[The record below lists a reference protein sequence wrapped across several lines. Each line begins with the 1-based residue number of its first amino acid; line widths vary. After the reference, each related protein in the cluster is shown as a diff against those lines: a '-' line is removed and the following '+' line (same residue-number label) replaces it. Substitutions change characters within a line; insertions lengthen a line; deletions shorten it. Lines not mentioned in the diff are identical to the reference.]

1 MKVSVIQIEG
11 NTRMEEKQILK
22 RSSSYFWTCIFAGM
36 YAVAVCNYMKFQ
48 ICTGRGTF
56 IFLSRFWILIL
67 LFMYMDIEIKNVKAI
82 KYLSWLEIIA
92 LPFAS
97 VFLIEI
103 MCNPRHD
110 ELKWQYICL
119 NYLVIFI
126 IEILMIQLLNR
137 KMGLY
142 ITATLIFVFGMVN
155 YFVIKFKG
163 MPLLPYDFFAVRTAA
178 NVMKQYS
185 YNITDSVVTAA
196 IIYAVEICII
206 KCTGETGNALRKKQY
221 YIRKGILGIACLCII
236 SILYSFD
243 YLQILNF
250 SLNDWEPLSSYYEY
264 GSTFTFFLE
273 LQQSKKYKVNGY
285 TRAKAE
291 KLLDKYDAAGL
302 KTDSVEPN
310 VILVM
315 NESFSDLSVLGNI
328 DMDVCLNNWKNSDFA
343 MRGNAYSPIYGGGT
357 ANAEFEVLTGSSM
370 TFMGKVIYPYQRY
383 NLKKADNMA
392 KVFKSHDYKCIAVH
406 PANGENWNRKSVY
419 NAFGFDEFLDMDE
432 FDGAEIFG
440 RFVSDRAIYEKVLEK
455 IKEENRPIF
464 SFAVTMQNHGG
475 YHIDTLE
482 KSQLLNIENGLA
494 DYDQVITYMSLIKE
508 SDNAFKEL
516 YDCVMALDEPTVVCM
531 FGDHQPGLGD
541 FEDEFADNLLS
552 TDISEGG
559 EMEWNLRKYIVP
571 YIIFANYD
579 MQESGERQDLSL
591 NYLGAALLNMIGYS
605 TPYFEFVN
613 EMQKE
618 IPVINN
624 NLYMTNNGEWH
635 NDTDENSRI
644 ADYNIVQ
651 FYNLFEDKN

>member
-1 MKVSVIQIEG
+1 
-11 NTRMEEKQILK
+11 MEEKQVLK
-22 RSSSYFWTCIFAGM
+22 RKPFYFWTCIFAGM
-36 YAVAVCNYMKFQ
+36 YAVAVYNYMKFQ
-48 ICTGRGTF
+48 ICVGRGTF
-56 IFLSRFWILIL
+56 IFLSMFWILIL
-67 LFMYMDIEIKNVKAI
+67 LLIYIDIEIRNVRAI
-82 KYLSWLEIIA
+82 KYLAWLEIIA
-92 LPFAS
+92 LPLTS

-103 MCNPRHD
+103 MCNPRKE

-119 NYLVIFI
+119 NYLVILI
-126 IEILMIQLLNR
+126 VEILMIQLLNR

-178 NVMKQYS
+178 NVMSQYS

-196 IIYAVEICII
+196 IIYALEICII
-206 KCTGETGNALRKKQY
+206 KCTGETRRVFRKKQY
-221 YIRKGILGIACLCII
+221 YIRKGILGIVCLCII

-250 SLNDWEPLSSYYEY
+250 SLSDWEPLSSYYEY

-273 LQQSKKYKVNGY
+273 LQQSKKYKVSGY
-285 TRAKAE
+285 TKTKAE
-291 KLLDKYDAAGL
+291 QLLDGYDTAGL
-302 KTDSVEPN
+302 KTDSVAPN
-310 VILVM
+310 VILIM
-315 NESFSDLSVLGNI
+315 NESFSDLSVIGNI
-328 DMDVCLNNWKNSDFA
+328 DMDVCLSNWKNADFV
-343 MRGNAYSPIYGGGT
+343 MRGNAYSPTYGGGT

-370 TFMGKVIYPYQRY
+370 TLMGKVIYPYQRY

-440 RFVSDRAIYEKVLEK
+440 RFVSDRAVYEKVLEK
-455 IKEENRPIF
+455 IKVENRPIF

-475 YHIDTLE
+475 YHIDALAE
-482 KSQLLNIENGLA
+482 SELLNIENDLA
-494 DYDQVITYMSLIKE
+494 EYDQVITYMSLMKE

-516 YDCVMALDEPTVVCM
+516 YDYVMELDEPTVVCM
-531 FGDHQPGLGD
+531 FGDHQPSIED
-541 FEDEFADNLLS
+541 FEDQFAENLLS
-552 TDISEGG
+552 ADISERG
-559 EMEWNLRKYIVP
+559 EMGWNLSRYIVP

-579 MQESGERQDLSL
+579 MQDSGVRQDLSL
-591 NYLGAALLNMIGYS
+591 NYLGATVLQMIGYS

-613 EMQKE
+613 EIQQE
-618 IPVINN
+618 LPVINN
-624 NLYMTNNGEWH
+624 NMYMTNNGEWH
-635 NDTDENSRI
+635 SDANENSRI

-651 FYNLFEDKN
+651 FYNLFENKD